1 MSALTPL
8 ELTRNVQDISVTE
21 RNAFKTC
28 RRRWY
33 LETILNLQPKGNLS
47 WALEFGTGIHSG
59 LESYYL
65 AKAGLL
71 DEDPKQAMLDSFE
84 IWFEEIDESIV
95 AAHLGTFESAVRN
108 ELLTFKELGEIMLWN
123 YHEFASVRDDEVICC
138 VEGAWTEEG
147 LSLLGESKPPYD
159 EKFHPILHKSG
170 RFLTPIL
177 EFSEGEDSEAVWM
190 QDKPFLSAR
199 LDLIIWKRQT
209 GKRGF
214 WIRDHKTAAQA
225 PNPKGLDFDDQV
237 TGYGYTFWRH
247 TGIYP
252 RGTEFNFLI
261 KNVPSDPRILQNGSL
276 STAKDQLTLPSL
288 YRKELENQG
297 LMKNGQVTSVKHFEC
312 YESLLAHGW
321 DRFFQRHESPRNQHE
336 YLMFE
341 SRLPDEHE
349 DMLAAKNNPE
359 RKAYPHLSQYV
370 CQGCSVGSLCQA
382 IEDGSDFEFI
392 MENSYQQAP
401 DRKA

>member
-1 MSALTPL
+1 MSAPTPL

-33 LETILNLQPKGNLS
+33 LETILNLQPKGILNWS
-47 WALEFGTGIHSG
+47 LEFGTGIHAA

-71 DEDPKQAMLDSFE
+71 NEDPKQAMLDSFE
-84 IWFEEIDESIV
+84 IWYEEIDESVV

-123 YHEFASVRDDEVICC
+123 YHEYASVRDDEIICC

-147 LSLLGESKPPYD
+147 LKLLGESKPPYD
-159 EKFHPILHKSG
+159 EQFHPVLHESG

-177 EFSEGEDSEAVWM
+177 EFSEGRDGVARWM
-190 QDKPFLSAR
+190 QDKPYLSAR
-199 LDLIIWKRQT
+199 LDLVIWKRQT

-214 WIRDHKTAAQA
+214 WIRDHKTASQA

-261 KNVPSDPRILQNGSL
+261 KNVPNDPRILQDGSL
-276 STAKDQLTLPSL
+276 STAKDQQTLPSL
-288 YRKELENQG
+288 YKKEVKNQG
-297 LMKNGQVTSVKHFEC
+297 LLKDGKITSVKHAEC
-312 YESLLAHGW
+312 YASLLAYGW
-321 DRFFQRHESPRNQHE
+321 DRYFQRHESPRNEHE
-336 YLMFE
+336 YYMFE
-341 SRLPDEHE
+341 TRLPEEHE
-349 DMLAAKNNPE
+349 DMLAVKNNPE

-370 CQGCSVGSLCQA
+370 CQGCSVGSICQA

-392 MENSYQQAP
+392 MENRYQEAP